1 MSGYRPRLADAEL
14 SDALRAFGAVLITG
28 PKWSGKTTTASR
40 IAASVLK
47 LQDPDTKERN
57 LALARLKPSM
67 LLKGDN
73 PRLIDEWQEAPQ
85 LWDAV
90 RMDVDER
97 GERGLYIL
105 TGSVNADES
114 AVGHSGTGRIYRMR
128 MNTMSLFES
137 GDSDGSISLRSL
149 FESISEVEGSSDVSL
164 RGVASLLVRGGWPES
179 IGMDEDVAM
188 MIIRGYCES
197 ILNTDVGEVDGK
209 RRNPHKM
216 RGLMRAISRGISQ
229 PVSKSSIMEDM
240 RAIEGTPISANTLDD
255 YMTSLR
261 AICVLDEMQAWSP
274 NLRSKTAIRTSD
286 TMHLCD
292 PAIAA
297 YFLSSSADDLM
308 NDPRTFGLLFESL
321 VVRDLRIYVR
331 SIGGDVFHYR
341 DKTGLEADAVIH
353 LNNGRWALV
362 EVKLGESWVDEGAK
376 NLIRLRDRIN
386 TDTMGELSFMAV
398 IIPAGV
404 AYTRED
410 GVHVI
415 PITCLRD

>member
-105 TGSVNADES
+105 TGLVNADEN

-216 RGLMRAISRGISQ
+216 RGLIIIDHGGH
-229 PVSKSSIMEDM
+229 
-240 RAIEGTPISANTLDD
+240 EGHRRDAD
-255 YMTSLR
+255 
-261 AICVLDEMQAWSP
+261 
-274 NLRSKTAIRTSD
+274 
-286 TMHLCD
+286 LCQH
-292 PAIAA
+292 P
-297 YFLSSSADDLM
+297 
-308 NDPRTFGLLFESL
+308 G
-321 VVRDLRIYVR
+321 
-331 SIGGDVFHYR
+331 
-341 DKTGLEADAVIH
+341 
-353 LNNGRWALV
+353 
-362 EVKLGESWVDEGAK
+362 
-376 NLIRLRDRIN
+376 
-386 TDTMGELSFMAV
+386 
-398 IIPAGV
+398 
-404 AYTRED
+404 
-410 GVHVI
+410 
-415 PITCLRD
+415 